1 MKSIR
6 DSVIRATDSSAL
18 VGDRHDA
25 FAELV
30 VRFQDM
36 AFAYSFAI
44 VGDACLAEDV
54 AQEAFITAWHK
65 LPQLRDPEA
74 FPGWFKR
81 IVATQVN
88 RLLRSR
94 RLHFVASE
102 LEIGDAVYGSAP
114 DHSAERSELIE
125 RILKEI
131 RRLPEN
137 QRIVTILFYVNGY
150 TQDDI
155 GHFLDLPISTVN
167 KRLYTARQ
175 RLKETIVE
183 VVRTDL
189 KQQCPSRNSNFS
201 NQVKAR
207 LRPLS
212 TDDWSSI
219 TRLAFGGRYRDA
231 PGEEAW
237 IMQRKN
243 IAKSKYLRRD
253 YIAEDVKT
261 KRILGYGAIEQS
273 IYLPRYKLLLVAKPA
288 VLRNGGGDLLLN
300 QLLEDLKQ
308 VDAITVSCQVHS
320 SNRELIHL
328 LKTKGFEETQTQVDS
343 RLLLNETQANSSPAN
358 VEALGKA
365 GITISTLA
373 KERETDPKYAEKLHQ
388 LSALLAEQDDD
399 VSIKPAAYNSR
410 EARLWLEMKY
420 VLPDGYFIAKH
431 SDDYVGV
438 VDVNLR
444 DKLPRGVNLNPP
456 GVLPQFRGRGIG
468 TCLML
473 HAIDYAAANGYAMIR
488 TFNRSSEKSILRLN
502 ERLGFATEFKL
513 VTLEKCLRT
522 VMPVVNAALLDEYSG
537 SYLVKRPDS
546 EMTLEVRN
554 EHGRLTLECIGQK
567 VELFPTTASDFFIKY
582 FHGEVAFLRDD
593 EGHVSALDF
602 IERRRDSAERFRAIK
617 FDEVKHR

>member
-6 DSVIRATDSSAL
+6 DSVIRATDISAP
-18 VGDRHDA
+18 VADRHDA

-54 AQEAFITAWHK
+54 AQEAFISAWHK
-65 LPQLRDPEA
+65 LPQLREPEA

-81 IVATQVN
+81 IVGTQIN

-94 RLHFVASE
+94 RLQFVAGESE
-102 LEIGDAVYGSAP
+102 IDSEFYGPAP
-114 DHSAERSELIE
+114 DHSAERSELVE
-125 RILKEI
+125 KILKEI

-137 QRIVTILFYVNGY
+137 QRVVTILFYVNGY

-175 RLKETIVE
+175 KLKETVVE
-183 VVRTDL
+183 DVRTDL
-189 KQQCPSRNSNFS
+189 KQQRPSRDSHFA
-201 NQVKAR
+201 NQVNAR

-212 TDDWSSI
+212 TDDWPSI
-219 TRLAFGGRYRDA
+219 TKLAFGGRHRDDR
-231 PGEEAW
+231 GEEAW
-237 IMQRKN
+237 ISQREN
-243 IAKSKYLRRD
+243 IRKTKYLRRD

-273 IYLPRYKLLLVAKPA
+273 IYLPRYKLFLVAKPA

-308 VDAITVSCQVHS
+308 MDAITVSCQVHS
-320 SNRELIHL
+320 SNRELINL
-328 LKTKGFEETQTQVDS
+328 LKARGFDETTTQLDS
-343 RLLLNETQANSSPAN
+343 RLLLNDRQAGSSHTN

-388 LSALLAEQDDD
+388 LQVLLVEQDDE
-399 VSIKPAAYNSR
+399 VSIKPAAYNAR

-420 VLPDGYFIAKH
+420 VLPNGYFIAKH

-444 DKLPRGVNLNPP
+444 DKLPRAVNLNPP
-456 GVLPQFRGRGIG
+456 GVLSQFRGRGIG

-473 HAIDYAAANGYAMIR
+473 HAIDYAAANGYSMIR
-488 TFNRSSEKSILRLN
+488 TFNRSSDEAILRLN

-522 VMPVVNAALLDEYSG
+522 VVPVNPTLLDEYSG
-537 SYLVKRPDS
+537 TYRAERP
-546 EMTLEVRN
+546 EAPLTLEVRN
-554 EHGRLTLECIGQK
+554 ENGRLTVECIGQK
-567 VELFPTTASDFFIKY
+567 VELFPTTESDFFIKY
-582 FHGEVAFLRDD
+582 FYGDVAFVRND
-593 EGHVSALDF
+593 EGHVKELDF
-602 IERRRDSAERFRAIK
+602 LERRGDSVDRFRAIK
-617 FDEVKHR
+617 LDEGKHR